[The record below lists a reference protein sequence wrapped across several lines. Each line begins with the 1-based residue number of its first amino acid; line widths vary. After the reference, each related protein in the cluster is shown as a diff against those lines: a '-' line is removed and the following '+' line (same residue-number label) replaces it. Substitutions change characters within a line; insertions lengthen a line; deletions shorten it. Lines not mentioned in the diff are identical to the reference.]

1 MVMNFS
7 DVISEWVEAVESK
20 MDNIFQTVVI
30 QAGEIVVRISP
41 VDSGLFRGNWQ
52 LVIDNETSGA
62 ISRLDTEGSSTIA
75 AIASKANN
83 LRAGQIA
90 YILNHI
96 EYGYDLENGTYRGPT
111 AKVTEEGFSRQAP
124 MGIVRTTPAKLKE
137 LVLQA
142 ARLHEDNL

>member
-1 MVMNFS
+1 MASNFT
-7 DVISEWVEAVESK
+7 DVINEWVEAVEVK

-30 QAGEIVVRISP
+30 QAGELVVRISP
-41 VDSGLFRGNWQ
+41 VDTGLFRGNWQ
-52 LVIDNETSGA
+52 LTIDSESSGA
-62 ISRLDTEGSSTIA
+62 ISRLDPEGSSTIA
-75 AIASKANN
+75 AIVSKANN

-111 AKVTEEGFSRQAP
+111 AKVTDEGFSRQAP

-137 LVLQA
+137 LVIQA
-142 ARLHEDNL
+142 ARLHEGNL